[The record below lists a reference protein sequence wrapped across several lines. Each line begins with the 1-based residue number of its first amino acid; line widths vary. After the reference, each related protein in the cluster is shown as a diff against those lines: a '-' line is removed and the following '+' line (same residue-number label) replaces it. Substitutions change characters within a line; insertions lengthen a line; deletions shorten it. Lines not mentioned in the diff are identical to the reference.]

1 MKKNIFYS
9 FIVAILLSSCQGM
22 DLMPADKMS
31 DGDYWLTEND
41 FKIYAN
47 GLYPSLMKF
56 NGDDNLAQYDQKADL
71 STSYFGFNSVSNGR
85 WLPSE
90 SDGVWDDCYAYLR
103 KIHILLEHVDA
114 LHTTDPKILRYK
126 GEALFFRAYQYC
138 IAVKDRFVE
147 VQGRFGCRIR
157 LESTGR
163 PIYKEHISFFVQ
175 AEGKAAKKGVTV
187 EGWSIDKSG
196 EKVRPDLAEV
206 ENTRGAMNSRSHP
219 PT

>member
-114 LHTTDPKILRYK
+114 CILLIQRFFDTKEKRCSSGHTSILS
-126 GEALFFRAYQYC
+126 C
-138 IAVKDRFVE
+138 SIV
-147 VQGRFGCRIR
+147 
-157 LESTGR
+157 LEMS
-163 PIYKEHISFFVQ
+163 
-175 AEGKAAKKGVTV
+175 
-187 EGWSIDKSG
+187 
-196 EKVRPDLAEV
+196 L
-206 ENTRGAMNSRSHP
+206 
-219 PT
+219 